1 MLAVRYPGRQDRLA
15 EACIEDMATLADTI
29 ENALRPWLDRPLA
42 LFGHSMGACVAYEL
56 ALRLEVRGIV
66 PEHLLV
72 SAHAAPQRAEH
83 TALHSADDESL
94 ITRVRH
100 LGDLHSDAY
109 DIPEL
114 RDLLL
119 PALRA
124 DYRLIEG
131 YHPRIRLRS
140 RHRSPRTSART
151 IRVACSTE
159 SSPGPTSPPRA
170 PSSCARSPGTTSTS
184 WLGRPKWSRTWQR
197 ASHAGAARARSD
209 GGTHKGQVPCVV
221 SPRPGLHLGPG
232 CCPYGG
238 DGRRARHRAWRPR
251 GFQGTMLVPGAEA
264 RGVPGRDHECCD
276 GEGIMRPGTRVAD
289 AILRLLSR
297 DWAGL
302 AIALLLAAAG
312 ACCVTLGT
320 GWRILGGVLCAV
332 ALVLA
337 LGSLRHLMHVA
348 RVRVRYPPPGR
359 MVDVGGYRMHI
370 LAEGDAGPRPTV
382 VWMPGGHRRRVRHVP
397 TTRAGAGTGAF
408 GPGGP
413 SGFRLERPGPV
424 PAYDGSRSRRTA
436 HGAGAGLRKGALCF
450 RGALLRG
457 LLMANAARRRPDL
470 VAGLVLLDPTPPDV
484 VAFGPSLPALR
495 HAVRD
500 QTALALRHLFG
511 LHALVPKNEARSLED
526 PTQVLAVIETRT
538 KANCAA
544 ASILRELSPDGITR
558 DGWQTVVHDGELGSL
573 PLFLVAPRDLTGGD
587 KIFDAVDDPE
597 ESARVRHFFLTVRE
611 RFLAASS
618 AARRVYTPEGTG
630 HDFPDRVPEFVVQ
643 VVESLLDERG
653 PGAPD
658 PF

>member
-1 MLAVRYPGRQDRLA
+1 
-15 EACIEDMATLADTI
+15 
-29 ENALRPWLDRPLA
+29 
-42 LFGHSMGACVAYEL
+42 
-56 ALRLEVRGIV
+56 
-66 PEHLLV
+66 
-72 SAHAAPQRAEH
+72 
-83 TALHSADDESL
+83 
-94 ITRVRH
+94 
-100 LGDLHSDAY
+100 
-109 DIPEL
+109 
-114 RDLLL
+114 
-119 PALRA
+119 
-124 DYRLIEG
+124 
-131 YHPRIRLRS
+131 
-140 RHRSPRTSART
+140 
-151 IRVACSTE
+151 
-159 SSPGPTSPPRA
+159 
-170 PSSCARSPGTTSTS
+170 
-184 WLGRPKWSRTWQR
+184 
-197 ASHAGAARARSD
+197 
-209 GGTHKGQVPCVV
+209 
-221 SPRPGLHLGPG
+221 
-232 CCPYGG
+232 
-238 DGRRARHRAWRPR
+238 
-251 GFQGTMLVPGAEA
+251 
-264 RGVPGRDHECCD
+264 
-276 GEGIMRPGTRVAD
+276 MRPGTRVAD

-302 AIALLLAAAG
+302 AIALLPAAAG
-312 ACCVTLGT
+312 AWCVTLGT

-332 ALVLA
+332 ALALA

-382 VWMPGGHRRRVRHVP
+382 VWMPGGHAGGYAMYRLHALARERTRSVLVDRP
-397 TTRAGAGTGAF
+397 GSGWSDPGPFPRTTAAEAVELLMALERAGEKGPYVFVGHSF
-408 GPGGP
+408 G
-413 SGFRLERPGPV
+413 
-424 PAYDGSRSRRTA
+424 
-436 HGAGAGLRKGALCF
+436 
-450 RGALLRG
+450 G

-511 LHALVPKNEARSLED
+511 LHALVSRNEARSLED

-643 VVESLLDERG
+643 VVDSLLDERG